1 MGLGYI
7 SSELTVVFITVLLLL
22 PASLHVYYVVY
33 Y

>member
-7 SSELTVVFITVLLLL
+7 SSELTVEFITVLLLL